1 MRLMEASRTA
11 TNDKPTIIPIKMTDC
26 SESKIKNS
34 KYKFISTGRVT
45 DALIILKVFYLLTDE
60 NIIQTPLLH
69 NRMLSI

>member
-34 KYKFISTGRVT
+34 KYISTSRVT

-60 NIIQTPLLH
+60 NIIQSPLLD

>member
-34 KYKFISTGRVT
+34 KYISTGRVT